1 MGTGRSSRFGSLLV
15 QLHLAVLGTAAL
27 GFAAAAG
34 ATIQLNRQAL
44 VRDHLHRATSAA
56 EPLVARLDAVAASP
70 QPVDLSALSRAI
82 DRQSRGGPLFWIRRP
97 DGRRLLSRP
106 LQGID
111 QAPLFSV
118 PGGSGDGPGPVTPRT
133 IGNHRYLVHRHHRS
147 TDGTDLWVAEDVNE
161 PWRALVRLL
170 MDMLLIWLGCL
181 ALTLLALTLL
191 TRRIIRPLRELN
203 RMAAAITTDTL
214 ATSRL
219 ALAGAPREVQDLAE
233 AYNSLLDR
241 LAHTWDHQ
249 RSFVSAVSH
258 ELRNPLTIISGYL
271 RRLQRRGGSLQPE
284 QLRALATAEAETHR
298 ITRLLND
305 LLDLSRSESGRL
317 ELLPGPVAVDEIL
330 LMACDLARSQLA
342 RRLELRLPQDSTEQ
356 PVMAIAE
363 ADRLQQ
369 VVLNLIENADK
380 YTPDNAPIEVELV
393 RERDADG
400 RPGVAISVSDRGIGI
415 PPDDLPRIFERF
427 HRAANALD
435 RARGSGLGLSIVNL
449 LVEAMGGR
457 IEVESELGQGSCFR
471 LHLRAPEAG
480 DPGAGPGDG
489 LPPQ

>member
-1 MGTGRSSRFGSLLV
+1 MGRPPRFDSLLV
-15 QLHLAVLGTAAL
+15 QLRLAVLGTAAL
-27 GFAAAAG
+27 GFTAAAL
-34 ATIQLNRQAL
+34 ATIQLNRQHL
-44 VRDHLHRATSAA
+44 IRDHRQRVEAAA
-56 EPLVARLDAVAASP
+56 EQLVARLDAVAASP
-70 QPVDLSALSRAI
+70 QPVDLSRLRQDL
-82 DRQSRGGPLFWIRRP
+82 DRQSRRGRFFWIRLS
-97 DGRRLLSRP
+97 DGRLLLSRP
-106 LQGID
+106 LRGID
-111 QAPLFSV
+111 TAALFNV
-118 PGGSGDGPGPVTPRT
+118 PGGTGSGPGPVAART
-133 IGNHRYLVHRHHRS
+133 IGNHRYLMQRHHRS
-147 TDGTDLWVAEDVNE
+147 RDGTDLWVAEDVNE
-161 PWRALVRLL
+161 HWRALVRLL
-170 MDMLLIWLGCL
+170 INMLLIWLGCL
-181 ALTLLALTLL
+181 ALTLLALTLF

-219 ALAGAPREVQDLAE
+219 PVAGAPQEVKDLAE
-233 AYNSLLDR
+233 AFNSLLER
-241 LAHTWDHQ
+241 LARTWDHQ

-317 ELLPGPVAVDEIL
+317 ELRPGPVAVDEIL

-342 RRLELRLPQDSTEQ
+342 RRLELRLPENSSEQ

-380 YTPDNAPIEVELV
+380 YTPDNSAIEVELL
-393 RERDADG
+393 RGHGPAG
-400 RPGVAISVSDRGIGI
+400 QPGLVISVRDRGIGI
-415 PPDDLPRIFERF
+415 PPEDLPRIFERF

-435 RARGSGLGLSIVNL
+435 QARGSGLGLSIVQL
-449 LVEAMGGR
+449 LVDAMGGT
-457 IEVESELGQGSCFR
+457 ITVESQPGQGSCFR
-471 LHLRAPEAG
+471 LHLQAAEAQG
-480 DPGAGPGDG
+480 LDCGSREGPSA
-489 LPPQ
+489 Q